1 MMYLSYITVHI
12 CTGTEFVIKISHEPL
27 QYKTMFKHF
36 QPKITYFHCNNWHEN
51 YLILQTR

>member
-1 MMYLSYITVHI
+1 MYLSYITVHI